1 MAMQTSRFLAAVVVL
16 LVGVAIGATLAAR
29 GAFDKLFTPSGV
41 RAVVV
46 GPDPARLSI
55 GKLRI
60 SKDRA
65 DVVFWAARR
74 KDDRLFIEFE
84 DEVFEGMEAQANG
97 RYRVQ
102 CAGRT
107 CYSREIKGAYGD
119 FKYWQILIGPDGTPR
134 EADGRII
141 IDR

>member
-1 MAMQTSRFLAAVVVL
+1 MATPLSRSLAAIVF
-16 LVGVAIGATLAAR
+16 LVAGVAIGGILAVR
-29 GAFDKLFTPSGV
+29 GVFDKLFTPSGV
-41 RAVVV
+41 RAIIV
-46 GPDPARLSI
+46 GPDPSKLSI

-60 SKDRA
+60 SKEKA